1 VGAGTVTVTVDGGC
15 AVGVGGPGRLAI
27 DVRVDGL
34 VIGLLLVVTVVL
46 VGGAWDVG
54 PPFSRDAAI
63 ANIAMPMDRAAKAS
77 PTTMNQPARRWGS
90 THSFPA
96 MQ

>member
-1 VGAGTVTVTVDGGC
+1 MVTVDGGC

-63 ANIAMPMDRAAKAS
+63 ANMAMPMDRAANAS